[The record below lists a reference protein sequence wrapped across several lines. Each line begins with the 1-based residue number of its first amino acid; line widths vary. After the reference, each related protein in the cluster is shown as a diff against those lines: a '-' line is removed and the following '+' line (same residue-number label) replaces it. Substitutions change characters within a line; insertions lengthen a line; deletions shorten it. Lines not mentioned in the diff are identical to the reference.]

1 MSKTKITTKTM
12 NNIRVQKVAN
22 NWAAQGVAIF
32 NLTNEGFDWKDKTHN
47 GSVFFENGILTNEG
61 EMNEP
66 CTCGEFH
73 GYRMEVGLM

>member
-1 MSKTKITTKTM
+1 MSKISVKTM
-12 NNIRVQKVAN
+12 NNIRISKVAN

-32 NLTNEGFDWKDKTHN
+32 NLTSEGFSWKDKTHN
-47 GSVFFENGILTNEG
+47 GEVFFEEGILINIG

-73 GYRMEVGLM
+73 GYRMEVSV